1 MPLAIRPAD
10 NETYLDDLVEQLK
23 IHEGYRAKTYHC
35 TADELTIGI
44 GFRVED
50 LSLDL
55 DICEEILKRKL
66 LQQEDELRS
75 NFEWFDSLPKKAKIV
90 LMDMLY
96 NLGLPTLKKFKKTLG
111 YIKDG
116 DWKDASLEMLDSRWA
131 RQVGNRA
138 TNLSKLM
145 ASIEDD

>member
-1 MPLAIRPAD
+1 MPLKFKPAD
-10 NETYLDDLVEQLK
+10 NETYIEELVEQLK

-75 NFEWFDSLPKKAKIV
+75 NFDWYDALPKKAKIV

-96 NLGLPTLKKFKKTLG
+96 NLGLPTLKQFSKTLAF
-111 YIKDG
+111 IKDG
-116 DWKDASLEMLDSRWA
+116 KWKDASLEMLDSKWA

-145 ASIEDD
+145 ASIDE